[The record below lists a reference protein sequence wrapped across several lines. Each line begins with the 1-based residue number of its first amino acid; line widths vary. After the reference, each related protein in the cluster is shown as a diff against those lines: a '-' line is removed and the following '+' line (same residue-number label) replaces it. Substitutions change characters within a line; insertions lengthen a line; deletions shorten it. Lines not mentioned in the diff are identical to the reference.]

1 MISTTLLKNK
11 HWIWVG
17 LLAFLIAGYIWAHYA
32 SIFTTPER
40 VVLDTKFQQF
50 QREEESGRIKLI
62 MIDQKSLDAFARE
75 YNIYWPWPRA
85 FYALVQDY
93 LFAQGADLV
102 VLDIFLDQP
111 DFDRPIFSSN
121 LSDSLM
127 QYSMLRHQKTVLAS
141 QTAKSDSEKLD
152 PPDRQFPDPLLV
164 SWPHEVFGEDDYEI
178 RIIPNRRF
186 LSASRGIGD
195 AHIESGKDGI
205 IREMQ
210 LLKPLKKNSYIPSLS
225 LSAFLSL
232 NQPLD
237 TLFFSEDLLVINDRQ
252 VPLNEG
258 KLLINWYSKG
268 GVVDGTF
275 DQYSFYSVYQSA
287 MEYRRN
293 GSAPL
298 DSVFSSPNGI
308 YFFGANAAGLGDI
321 KSTPMSRF
329 EPYPGVE
336 IQATILNNLL
346 DGEFIT
352 IVPDSLTLTLILLQI
367 LVLLTLIFFA
377 EYRLSIPISLGL
389 IGIGIAAGLVLFA
402 TNRVWFSTAEWTL
415 TGFTVLAVGF
425 MMRYVTEDRSSRLL
439 RGAFSLYVPKTL
451 VDEVVAHPEQ
461 LKLGGEKRNLTVL
474 FSDLAGFTTLSEQ
487 KEPEEL
493 VQFLNEY
500 LTEMTDIVFKHDG
513 TLDKYIGDAIMAFWG
528 APVAMD
534 DHAIKACKCVIDMQ
548 TRLVEMNE
556 QWKLQDKPQADVR
569 FGINTGDMIVG
580 NMGSLNRFNY
590 TVMGDSVNLAA
601 RLEPANKLYGT
612 SILISEFTCKLVSD
626 HFITRELDRLKVKGK
641 QKTVSV
647 YELIGENH
655 PSLRQHWNP
664 IIIAYKNGMKA
675 YYEKDW
681 DEAISAFQNV
691 LQLRPGDGPS
701 KTYINRIQHY
711 QSAPPPENWDGVF
724 EQLTK

>member
-11 HWIWVG
+11 HWIWAG
-17 LLAFLIAGYIWAHYA
+17 LLIILIGGYLWAHLSGA
-32 SIFTTPER
+32 FTTPER
-40 VVLDTKFQQF
+40 VVLDAKFQQF

-127 QYSMLRHQKTVLAS
+127 QYSMLRHQKTILAS
-141 QTAKSDSEKLD
+141 QTAKSDTQKLD
-152 PPDRQFPDPLLV
+152 PLDRRFPDPLLI
-164 SWPHEVFGEDDYEI
+164 SWPEEVFGSDDYEM
-178 RIIPNRRF
+178 RIIPHRRY

-195 AHIESGKDGI
+195 AHIESGDDGI

-210 LLKPLKKNSYIPSLS
+210 LLKPLKEDAYIPSLS
-225 LSAFLSL
+225 LSAFLAL
-232 NQPLD
+232 QQPLD
-237 TLFFSEDLLVINDRQ
+237 TLFFSSDLLMMNNRK
-252 VPLNEG
+252 VPLNDG

-287 MEYRRN
+287 MDFRRS

-298 DSVFSSPNGI
+298 DSVFSSEGGI

-346 DGEFIT
+346 DGQFIS
-352 IVPDSLTLTLILLQI
+352 IVPDGLTLTLILLQI
-367 LVLLTLIFFA
+367 FTLLTLIFFT
-377 EYRLSIPISLGL
+377 EYRLSIPISLGI
-389 IGIGIAAGLVLFA
+389 IGIGIATGLILFA
-402 TNRVWFSTAEWTL
+402 TNRIWFSTAEWTL
-415 TGFTVLAVGF
+415 TGFTVLAAGF
-425 MMRYVTEDRSSRLL
+425 MLRYVTEDRSSKLL

-451 VDEVVAHPEQ
+451 VYEVVAHPEQ

-493 VQFLNEY
+493 VHFLNEY
-500 LTEMTDIVFKHDG
+500 LTEMTNIVFEHDG

-528 APVAMD
+528 APVSME
-534 DHAIKACKCVIDMQ
+534 DHAVKACKCVIDMQ

-580 NMGSLNRFNY
+580 NMGSQNRFNY

-612 SILISEFTCKLVSD
+612 SILISEFTRELVAD
-626 HFITRELDRLKVKGK
+626 YFITRELDRLKVKGK
-641 QKTVSV
+641 QHPIAV
-647 YELIGENH
+647 YELIGEKI
-655 PSLRQHWNP
+655 PSLEQHWNP
-664 IIIAYKNGMKA
+664 ILEAYRKGTFS
-675 YYEKDW
+675 YYNQDW
-681 DEAISAFQNV
+681 DSALSAFNNV
-691 LQLRPGDGPS
+691 LVLRPEDGPS
-701 KTYINRIQHY
+701 LTHIKRINHY
-711 QSAPPPENWDGVF
+711 KSSPPPENWNGVF